1 MALLEYQ
8 TPVTYISRA
17 STILVNL
24 SYHSESIPT
33 FLSAD
38 LSKNN
43 IYNGENIDR
52 EALKKLDDMFK
63 L

>member
-1 MALLEYQ
+1 M
-8 TPVTYISRA
+8 
-17 STILVNL
+17 NL

-43 IYNGENIDR
+43 IDNGENIDR
-52 EALKKLDDMFK
+52 EALKKLGDMFK

>member
-1 MALLEYQ
+1 M
-8 TPVTYISRA
+8 
-17 STILVNL
+17 NL

-33 FLSAD
+33 LLSAD

-43 IYNGENIDR
+43 IDNGEIIDR